1 MMGIDILEKGE
12 IRTRRTGE
20 DLALLR
26 SIRDGYYMRD
36 SALTA
41 EFYDIV
47 AEFAHRFREAE
58 RRSRL
63 PDNPDQEKVEA
74 FVERINRR
82 VVEAGGLH

>member
-1 MMGIDILEKGE
+1 
-12 IRTRRTGE
+12 
-20 DLALLR
+20 
-26 SIRDGYYMRD
+26 MRD

-47 AEFAHRFREAE
+47 TEFAHRFREAE

-63 PDNPDQEKVEA
+63 PDNPDPEKVEA

-82 VVEAGGLH
+82 VVEAGGFH